1 MHDACS
7 YSRDLRQ
14 YVTFH
19 KNSILNREE
28 AMKNAVT
35 RYTKTAVVLHWLI
48 GIAIIGMLALG
59 WFMSELP
66 KEAPK
71 QTAYDLFN
79 LGVYTWQLAEP
90 ASPRTFYFNLHKSI
104 GITLLA
110 LILLRI
116 LWRLTHRPPAL
127 LASLKPWERKL
138 ATAGHH
144 LLYLLMIAMPVTGL
158 LQALYSKYGVKWF
171 GMPFLGGLDDKGMRD
186 IFNEAHEVIGFILA
200 AIIVLHILGAL
211 KHKFIDRDQTMSR
224 MTLG

>member
-1 MHDACS
+1 M
-7 YSRDLRQ
+7 
-14 YVTFH
+14 
-19 KNSILNREE
+19 N
-28 AMKNAVT
+28 NAAT

-48 GIAIIGMLALG
+48 GFVIIGMFALG

-79 LGVYTWQLAEP
+79 LGVYTWQLDEP

-110 LILLRI
+110 LIAIRVF
-116 LWRLTHRPPAL
+116 WRVTHRPPAL
-127 LASLKPWERKL
+127 LGTLKAWERKL

-144 LLYLLMIAMPVTGL
+144 LLYVLMVAMGLTGL

-171 GMPFLGGLDDKGMRD
+171 GLDFLPGLDDKAIRGV
-186 IFNEAHEVIGFILA
+186 FHEAHELIGIAFAALIVVHILA
-200 AIIVLHILGAL
+200 AL
-211 KHKFIDRDQTMSR
+211 KHRFIDKDETLSR
-224 MTLG
+224 MSLH